1 MPVVIIEMWEGRTPE
16 QKEKLI
22 KAINKAFQDSLGVTS
37 ESLHIVIHDVSKVN
51 WGTKGQQ
58 ASRLTP

>member
-22 KAINKAFQDSLGVTS
+22 KAINKAFEDSLGVTS

-58 ASRLTP
+58 ASKLTS